1 MKAVLWDLDDTL
13 LNTLPARMLSLRHA
27 YEVCV
32 GGWVDPLELW
42 KSHRGHSLEALGQR
56 LLGDEY
62 RRFAETYRTH
72 YYRLSDRAPAFPGV
86 EEVLLACRESGLQL
100 AVVTSKI
107 SWGAVDELEQAGL
120 LHYFGAVVGSDDTD
134 CQKPDPAPV
143 FEALSRL
150 VIDDAREAVFI
161 GDSPADMF
169 AARNA
174 GCIAIAALWGTLDSE
189 LLLDA
194 GPGHTAETPE
204 RVAEILAGI
213 ARGAV

>member
-1 MKAVLWDLDDTL
+1 MKAVLWDLDDTI
-13 LNTLPARMLSLRHA
+13 LNTLPARMISLKHA

-56 LLGDEY
+56 LLGEDY

-72 YYRLSDRAPAFPGV
+72 YYRQADRAPAFPGV
-86 EEVLLACRESGLQL
+86 EAVLQACRESELKLGI
-100 AVVTSKI
+100 VTSKI
-107 SWGAVDELEQAGL
+107 SWGATDELEQAGL

-134 CQKPDPAPV
+134 TQKPDPAPV
-143 FEALSRL
+143 FEAMNRL
-150 VIDDAREAVFI
+150 IIDDVAEVVFI

-174 GCIAIAALWGTLDSE
+174 GCTAIAALWGTLDSE

-194 GPGHTAETPE
+194 GPTHTAETPAQ
-204 RVAEILAGI
+204 VAELLVRI
-213 ARGAV
+213 ARGIA